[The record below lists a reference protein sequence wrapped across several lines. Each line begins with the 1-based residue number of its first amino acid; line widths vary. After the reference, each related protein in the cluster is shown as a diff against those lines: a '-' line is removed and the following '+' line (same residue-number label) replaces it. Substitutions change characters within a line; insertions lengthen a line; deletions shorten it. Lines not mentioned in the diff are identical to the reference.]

1 MSPSTYYIPI
11 LSIFTFHTHL
21 NGKNWILTHFSILY
35 HHPQFAQNIFTLKL
49 YIKGQNMSPSPYYI
63 LILSILTLYTH
74 LNGKNRI

>member
-35 HHPQFAQNIFTLKL
+35 HHPQFAQNIFTFFFLHRQNSTPFLKNEGNL
-49 YIKGQNMSPSPYYI
+49 
-63 LILSILTLYTH
+63 
-74 LNGKNRI
+74 